1 MTHTVAARDYV
12 ARGVHDQGNDHGQ
25 GAGRDA
31 SSTLRTTWYR
41 PWARLGVF
49 FFFPF
54 YVCLGEG
61 RQNGDGQDDDD
72 VTEIIE
78 IQGRLGERRRPHCA
92 FLDPE

>member
-1 MTHTVAARDYV
+1 MTKGMITVKGQV
-12 ARGVHDQGNDHGQ
+12 AMHHLHSGG
-25 GAGRDA
+25 
-31 SSTLRTTWYR
+31 
-41 PWARLGVF
+41 LGIDRKHVLAFLFF